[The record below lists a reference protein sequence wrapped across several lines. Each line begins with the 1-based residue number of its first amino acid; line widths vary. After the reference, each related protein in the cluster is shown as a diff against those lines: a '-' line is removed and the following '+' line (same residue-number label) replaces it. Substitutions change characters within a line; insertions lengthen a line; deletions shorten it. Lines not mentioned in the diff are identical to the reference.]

1 MRNHLITGGAL
12 LALAMTSTSAF
23 AVGNGLP
30 FTFRE
35 GFVGGGTD
43 PHPVP
48 ADSIDGTYYSC
59 VHFQD
64 ANSILESGFMWMSSF
79 QDTDSVVGS
88 QLNYFDV
95 EGYRLYLNY
104 RFQADRCDESGT
116 CDNLPRASYSVN
128 SGRLALWS
136 DPLQDTT
143 LTITECQ
150 VVIQNNADD
159 VLLGS
164 ANDLTSGQKVE
175 TLAQAAGDFDLQWH
189 DWAFTAAGQQL
200 FRVGLNPFFAPHVVL
215 DGNVTLLGGA
225 INMDHNP
232 EGSGNLYW
240 VPPPQD

>member
-35 GFVGGGTD
+35 GFVMGAD
-43 PHPVP
+43 AHPVP
-48 ADSIDGTYYSC
+48 SDSIDGTYYSC

-64 ANSILESGFMWMSSF
+64 ANSILESGFMWLSSF
-79 QDTDSVVGS
+79 QDTNAVVGS
-88 QLNYFDV
+88 QLNYYDV
-95 EGYRLYLNY
+95 NGYRLYLNY
-104 RFQADRCDESGT
+104 RFQADRCDQSGT
-116 CDNLPRASYSVN
+116 CNNFPRASYAVN

-143 LTITECQ
+143 LTINNCQ
-150 VVIQNNADD
+150 VVIQNAGDD
-159 VLLGS
+159 VLFGS
-164 ANDLTSGQKVE
+164 ANELTSGQKVE
-175 TLAQAAGDFDLQWH
+175 TEDQAAGDFDLEWH
-189 DWAFTAAGQQL
+189 DWVFTAAGQQV
-200 FRVGLNPFFAPHVVL
+200 FRNGMNPFAASNVVL

-225 INMDHNP
+225 INMDHHP

-240 VPPPQD
+240 ID